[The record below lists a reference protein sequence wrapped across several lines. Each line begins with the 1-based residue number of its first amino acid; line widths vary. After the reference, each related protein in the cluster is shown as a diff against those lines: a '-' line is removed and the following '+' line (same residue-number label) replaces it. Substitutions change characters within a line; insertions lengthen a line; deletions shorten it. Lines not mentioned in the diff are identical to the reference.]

1 MSASALTHEQRLQI
15 VHLACIAAW
24 SNLDVRP
31 EEHDVVIDMARQ
43 MALSEAEIEKVGCWL
58 SDGPPDFDPYT
69 IPREHRE
76 AYLSAFLEV
85 VTADGRIDLE
95 ESETIRVLRELLA

>member
-1 MSASALTHEQRLQI
+1 MSASTLNHEQRIQI

-24 SNLDVRP
+24 SNLDVRD
-31 EEHDVVIDMARQ
+31 EERDVVLDMARQ
-43 MALSEAEIEKVGCWL
+43 LGLSDTEMARVKGWL
-58 SDGPPDFDPYT
+58 QDGPPDFDPYT

-76 AYLSAFLEV
+76 AYLRAFLEV